1 VVSPVIKLIDRAPL
15 DSMYLPI
22 EALVLFSKVS
32 PDIITSIS
40 PEVTPKLLTL
50 FRNHHNESALGSE
63 LVNLFKQWSGFE
75 ACRQIMVNTFIPFI
89 MEIVHHYYTNTP
101 NAENKSQLGNL
112 QEKLAKLELVGEQEV
127 A

>member
-1 VVSPVIKLIDRAPL
+1 MVAPVIKLIDCAPL

-22 EALVLFSKVS
+22 EALVLFSKIS
-32 PDIITSIS
+32 PDIISAIS

-63 LVNLFKQWSGFE
+63 LVNLFKQWSGYE
-75 ACRQIMVNTFIPFI
+75 ASRQIMVKTSIRFI

-101 NAENKSQLGNL
+101 NAENK
-112 QEKLAKLELVGEQEV
+112 
-127 A
+127 